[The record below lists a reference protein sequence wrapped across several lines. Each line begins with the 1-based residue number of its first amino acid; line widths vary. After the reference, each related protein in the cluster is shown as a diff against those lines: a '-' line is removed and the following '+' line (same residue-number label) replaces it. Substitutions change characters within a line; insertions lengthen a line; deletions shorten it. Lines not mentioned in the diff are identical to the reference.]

1 MELHR
6 RSTDDHSLKQ
16 SLMVPT
22 VHLLAAYERG
32 NHQRRLT
39 MQNFHHAQLRVQLV
53 RWEVVRDDRVER
65 VAYVHY
71 R

>member
-6 RSTDDHSLKQ
+6 RSNDDHSLKQ

-22 VHLLAAYERG
+22 VHLLAAYERA
-32 NHQRRLT
+32 NHQHRQLMR
-39 MQNFHHAQLRVQLV
+39 NFHRAQLRVQLV
-53 RWEVVRDDRVER
+53 RWEVVRDDRAER
-65 VAYVHY
+65 VAYVRY